1 MSVLGDGP
9 PPSAGE
15 VREALAGVLPERS
28 LLDRAL
34 DPFRRF
40 FDWLGD
46 RMPSPSVNNPNV
58 ASGGISAVGYVI
70 IGVLVVVLIALIVLA
85 VRRWVSLPERDRI
98 DEDGP
103 TIVTEELDDPGALAS
118 EVEALLAERR
128 YREALLATYRQTVA
142 ELVARNRVPRSRA
155 RTTGELRGDVSAGL
169 ADVAD
174 DFAALTTSFEAA
186 WFGAVDVD
194 RSIVEQAG
202 SCGATVTAA
211 AIAAGRAPSPMDE
224 DRPAEVVEL

>member
-103 TIVTEELDDPGALAS
+103 TIVTEELDDPDALAS

-142 ELVARNRVPRSRA
+142 ELVVRNRVPRSRA
-155 RTTGELRGDVSAGL
+155 HHRRT
-169 ADVAD
+169 
-174 DFAALTTSFEAA
+174 A
-186 WFGAVDVD
+186 W
-194 RSIVEQAG
+194 RRERRP
-202 SCGATVTAA
+202 
-211 AIAAGRAPSPMDE
+211 GR
-224 DRPAEVVEL
+224 RCR